1 MRSVTKNEK
10 TSKNNHEK
18 NIQKKAWKADFKVI
32 VEHSLL
38 KKSGTTTE
46 RTFPEECGFLP
57 LRTRSTGLELGSKG
71 GVQWAEI
78 SAFREKTHWKKAF
91 KKSKKV
97 VDKHDLIKY
106 SIQVARQKAEHKH
119 EDLPCRLRKK
129 HFQSYMR
136 TRQKCNPEYIPYI

>member
-1 MRSVTKNEK
+1 M
-10 TSKNNHEK
+10 
-18 NIQKKAWKADFKVI
+18 I
-32 VEHSLL
+32 VLHSLL

-71 GVQWAEI
+71 GEC
-78 SAFREKTHWKKAF
+78 SELRYRLFEKKLTEKKLL
-91 KKSKKV
+91 KKVKKV

-119 EDLPCRLRKK
+119 EDLPCRLRKNI
-129 HFQSYMR
+129 S
-136 TRQKCNPEYIPYI
+136 NLI

>member
-32 VEHSLL
+32 VLHSLL

-57 LRTRSTGLELGSKG
+57 LRTRSTGLEMRLQGD
-71 GVQWAEI
+71 VQWAEI

-91 KKSKKV
+91 KKSKKSCWQTWP
-97 VDKHDLIKY
+97 DKVFYTGRSAKSRTQTRRPALQA
-106 SIQVARQKAEHKH
+106 SE
-119 EDLPCRLRKK
+119 K